1 MKLGKRIK
9 LAAYYC
15 FARHLPA
22 TNHPFS
28 MGHRLRSRKIRRF
41 ICKGLFKYAGENINI
56 ERGARFGDGSE
67 AEIGDNSQI
76 GVDFELLGP
85 AMFKIGSNVM
95 MGPEVIFITINHKFD
110 RLDTPMEVQGHNE
123 PKQITIGDDVWIAA
137 RAIILSGVRIG
148 KGAIVGA
155 GAVVTKE
162 VPEYA
167 IVGGNP
173 AKVIRYRTEPNKIS
187 SI

>member
-1 MKLGKRIK
+1 MGLGRRIR
-9 LAAYYC
+9 LAAYYG
-15 FARHLPA
+15 FARYLPA
-22 TNHPFS
+22 THRRGI
-28 MGHRLRSRKIRRF
+28 GHIIRARTIRRI
-41 ICKGLFKYAGENINI
+41 ICRGLFKSAGKNINI
-56 ERGARFGDGSE
+56 ERGVHFGDG
-67 AEIGDNSQI
+67 AQVEIGDNSSI
-76 GVDFELLGP
+76 GVNFEILGP
-85 AMFKIGSNVM
+85 DILKIGSNVM
-95 MGPEVIFITINHKFD
+95 IGPDVTFITINHRFD
-110 RLDTPMEVQGHNE
+110 RLDTPMKVQGHNE

>member
-1 MKLGKRIK
+1 MKLGKRIR

-56 ERGARFGDGSE
+56 ERGARFGDGSQV
-67 AEIGDNSQI
+67 EIGDNSQI

-110 RLDTPMEVQGHNE
+110 RLDTPIRRQGHYAAE
-123 PKQITIGDDVWIAA
+123 AITIGDDAWIGA
-137 RAIILSGVRIG
+137 RAIILPGIIVG

-155 GAVVTKE
+155 GAVVTKD
-162 VPEYA
+162 VPEYT

-173 AKVIRYRTEPNKIS
+173 ANVIKYRTEADKLS
-187 SI
+187 SV